1 MKHWIAGLVTLA
13 VCGAVAAGVC
23 AGLGVG
29 ALTWGPLPLPV
40 VAAGLAF
47 AINLGA
53 WVPAALTRSERFYD
67 LTGTATYLSVAALC
81 LASAAQAGL
90 LGPRRILVG
99 ALVAVW
105 ALRLGSFLVRRI
117 RRDGKD
123 GRFDDLKQHAGR
135 FLVPWSLQALWVTLT
150 LAAALVVWTAGGAA
164 PALGPID
171 ALGAAIW
178 AAGFGI
184 EVQSD
189 RQKSAFKADARNE
202 GRFID
207 RGWWAWSRHP
217 NYFGEIVLWT
227 GIFVISAPLLS
238 GWTWLAVS
246 SPVFVTLLL
255 TRVSGVPLL
264 EARADERWGGEPAYE
279 AYKARTPV
287 LVPRPPGR

>member
-1 MKHWIAGLVTLA
+1 MKHWIAGLATLA
-13 VCGAVAAGVC
+13 VCGVVAGAVC
-23 AGLGVG
+23 AGLGAD
-29 ALTWGPLPLPV
+29 ALTWGGLPLPV
-40 VAAGLAF
+40 LAAGLAF
-47 AINLGA
+47 AINLAA

-81 LASAAQAGL
+81 LAVAAQAGL
-90 LGPRRILVG
+90 LGPRRLLVG
-99 ALVAVW
+99 GLVAVW

-123 GRFDDLKQHAGR
+123 GRFDDLKQHPGR

-150 LAAALVVWTAGGAA
+150 LAAALVVWTAAGVE

-171 ALGAAIW
+171 VLGAAIW

-189 RQKSAFKADARNE
+189 RQKSAFKAEPSNQ

-238 GWTWLAVS
+238 GWTWLALS

-255 TRVSGVPLL
+255 TRVSGLPML

-287 LVPRPPGR
+287 LVPRPPRR